1 MWLLADM
8 KNVMADLQ
16 VSNSWSFGN
25 QRWLGLSLLQGLPS
39 LLAHVCWHAAVSCA
53 WICFQVSSEVTP
65 GCRPA
70 VQEGPCLGT
79 AHTGSGW

>member
-25 QRWLGLSLLQGLPS
+25 QRWLGLPLLQGMPS
-39 LLAHVCWHAAVSCA
+39 LLAHVC
-53 WICFQVSSEVTP
+53 
-65 GCRPA
+65 
-70 VQEGPCLGT
+70 
-79 AHTGSGW
+79 

>member
-25 QRWLGLSLLQGLPS
+25 QRWLGLSLPMCVDMQLFPVLGS
-39 LLAHVCWHAAVSCA
+39 VSRSP
-53 WICFQVSSEVTP
+53 V
-65 GCRPA
+65 R
-70 VQEGPCLGT
+70 
-79 AHTGSGW
+79 